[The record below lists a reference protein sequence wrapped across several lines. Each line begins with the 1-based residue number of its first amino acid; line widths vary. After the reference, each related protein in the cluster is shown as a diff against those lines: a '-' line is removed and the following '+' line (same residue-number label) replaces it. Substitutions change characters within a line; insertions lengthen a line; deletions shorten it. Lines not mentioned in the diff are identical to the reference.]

1 VRPFVVIIPS
11 LLLALLAGCR
21 SRPSGVDYDQWKEAL
36 KTRRATAAKHVTAI
50 PGFEVT
56 LLRTA
61 TKAEGS
67 WVSLEFDGQGRLL
80 IGREGPGILRLT
92 LPKRR
97 LGRTRVE
104 LVNDTLNECRGL
116 LWAHGSLY
124 ANANNSKGFYRLR
137 DTTGND
143 QFDEVT
149 LLSKTSGGVG
159 HGRNS
164 IALGPDGL
172 IYLTHGNDV
181 RLPDDF
187 APGPMSAHRNFAQDQ
202 LLPCEWNRVMF
213 NQGIRPPAG
222 HVIRT
227 DRDGKRWELVAGGF
241 RNPYGLAFHPDG
253 ELFVFDADMERD
265 EGSPWYRPTRVNH
278 VVSGG
283 DYGWRQGTDKWPAYF
298 PDSLP
303 SNADIG
309 LGSPTAIAFGSDSN
323 FPEPYRRALFIL
335 DWAYGKIFAVHLTPE
350 GASYRGRA
358 EEFVTGRPLNVTGVD
373 FGPDGAMYFV
383 TGGRRTQSGLYRVRY
398 VGSGSS
404 ALGQAADAEAKRAR
418 ELRRRL
424 EQFHSER
431 SIEGVGLAWEHLGS
445 DDPWIRHAARV
456 ALENQPLAQWQLPAL
471 TESNTEK
478 ALTAIMALARVGEAG
493 LQSQLFARL
502 NDLPWEG
509 LAAQWQL
516 VALRTYQLG
525 FTRMGVG
532 QAADRESIIKKI
544 VTATEKSPEVRM
556 EVSRLLIYLKAPGIV
571 PGLLNYVVDAMS
583 AEERL
588 FYLFHMRHIADGW
601 TPSHRRAYFAWLKK
615 MTEVRGEQHYQTYLK
630 HIVADALAK
639 VPPGER
645 EPFAVLFAPGAK
657 PASLEQ
663 ERLAKRTV
671 VRQWAMTDFAG
682 LDTGLANRN
691 LANGRRVL
699 KTAACLACHRFGG
712 EGLFV
717 GPDLTAI
724 GARFDARAM
733 LESILE
739 PSRVIDD
746 KYRNVAITTKQGE
759 LIAGRLVAEKDK
771 SLLLAPNPYQ
781 PSFTREIQRSAIAT
795 RKDSGFSPM
804 PVGLLNSFSRDEILD
819 LLSILKTGPVSVR
832 KTDTEL
838 K

>member
-1 VRPFVVIIPS
+1 MRSLVVIIPA
-11 LLLALLAGCR
+11 LLLVLAAGCR
-21 SRPSGVDYDQWKEAL
+21 SRPSGVDYNQWKEAIE
-36 KTRRATAAKHVTAI
+36 TRRATAARHVTAI
-50 PGFEVT
+50 PGFKVD

-92 LPKRR
+92 LPRRR
-97 LGRTRVE
+97 LGRTYVE
-104 LVNDTLNECRGL
+104 VVNDELNECRGL

-137 DTTGND
+137 DTTADD

-149 LLSKTSGGVG
+149 LLRKTGGGVG

-181 RLPDDF
+181 RLPEDF
-187 APGPMSAHRNFAQDQ
+187 APGPMSAYRSFERDQ

-241 RNPYGLAFHPDG
+241 RNPYGLAFNPDR
-253 ELFVFDADMERD
+253 ELFVFDADMEWD

-303 SNADIG
+303 GNTDIG
-309 LGSPTAIAFGSDSN
+309 LGSPTAIAFGTDSN
-323 FPEPYRRALFIL
+323 FPAPYRDALFIL
-335 DWAYGKIFAVHLTPE
+335 DWAYGKIIAVHLVPE
-350 GASYRGRA
+350 GASYRGQA

-398 VGSGSS
+398 VGGEPQPS
-404 ALGQAADAEAKRAR
+404 LGQAAAGEAKRAR

-431 SIEGVGLAWEHLGS
+431 SIEGIGLAWEHLGS

-456 ALENQPLAQWQLPAL
+456 ALENQMLAQWQLPAL

-516 VALRTYQLG
+516 VALRAYQLC
-525 FTRMGVG
+525 FTRMGDG
-532 QAADRESIIKKI
+532 QAADRDAIIKKI
-544 VTATEKSPEVRM
+544 VAATEKSPEVRM

-571 PGLLNYVVDAMS
+571 PGLLNYVVDAAS
-583 AEERL
+583 PEERL
-588 FYLFHMRHIADGW
+588 FYLFHMRHIASGW
-601 TPSHRRAYFAWLKK
+601 TPAHRRAYFAWLKK
-615 MTEVRGEQHYQTYLK
+615 MTEVRREPHYQTHLK
-630 HIVADALAK
+630 HIAADALAK

-645 EPFAVLFAPGAK
+645 EPFAALFEPEVK
-657 PASLEQ
+657 PLVPEAEH
-663 ERLAKRTV
+663 LAKRKV
-671 VRQWAMTDFAG
+671 VHQWAMADFAD
-682 LDTGLANRN
+682 LDGGLAKRD

-699 KTAACLACHRFGG
+699 KTAACMACHRFGG

-724 GARFDARAM
+724 GARFDAKAM

-759 LIAGRLVAEKDK
+759 LIAGRLVAERDK

-781 PSFTREIQRSAIAT
+781 PTLTREIQRSAIAT
-795 RKDSGFSPM
+795 RNDSTFSPM
-804 PVGLLNSFSRDEILD
+804 PVGLLNSFNREDVLD
-819 LLSILKTGPVSVR
+819 LLAALQGGPA
-832 KTDTEL
+832 K
-838 K
+838 

>member
-1 VRPFVVIIPS
+1 MRSLVVIV
-11 LLLALLAGCR
+11 LALLLVLAVGCR
-21 SRPSGVDYDQWKEAL
+21 SRPSGVDYNQWKEAIE
-36 KTRRATAAKHVTAI
+36 TRRATAARHVTAI
-50 PGFEVT
+50 AGFEVD

-97 LGRTRVE
+97 PGRTRVE
-104 LVNDTLNECRGL
+104 VVNDELNECRGL

-124 ANANNSKGFYRLR
+124 ANANNSKGLYRLR
-137 DTTGND
+137 DTTGDD

-149 LLSKTSGGVG
+149 LLRKTGGGVG

-164 IALGPDGL
+164 IALGPDGF

-181 RLPDDF
+181 RLPEDF
-187 APGPMSAHRNFAQDQ
+187 APGPMSAYRSFERDQ

-241 RNPYGLAFHPDG
+241 RNPYGLAFNRDG
-253 ELFVFDADMERD
+253 ELFVFDADMEWD

-303 SNADIG
+303 GNANIG
-309 LGSPTAIAFGSDSN
+309 LGSPTAIAFGTGSN
-323 FPEPYRRALFIL
+323 FPALYRDALFIL
-335 DWAYGKIFAVHLTPE
+335 DWAYGKIFTVHLVPE
-350 GASYRGRA
+350 GASYRGQA
-358 EEFVTGRPLNVTGVD
+358 EEFVIGRPLNVTGVD

-398 VGSGSS
+398 VGGEPQSS
-404 ALGQAADAEAKRAR
+404 LGQAATGEAKRAR

-424 EQFHSER
+424 EQFHSRR
-431 SIEGVGLAWEHLGS
+431 SIEGVGLAWEHLGN
-445 DDPWIRHAARV
+445 DDHWIRHAARV
-456 ALENQPLAQWQLPAL
+456 ALENQALEHWELPAL
-471 TESNTEK
+471 TESNTKK
-478 ALTAIMALARVGEAG
+478 ALSALMALARSSDPKV
-493 LQSQLFARL
+493 QSQIFDRL

-509 LAAQWQL
+509 LPVQWQL
-516 VALRTYQLG
+516 VALRTYQLA
-525 FTRMGVG
+525 FTRMGG
-532 QAADRESIIKKI
+532 GRPGDRNPIIKKI
-544 VTATEKSPEVRM
+544 VTASEKSAEVRM
-556 EVSRLLIYLKAPGIV
+556 EVSRLLIYLKAPGII
-571 PGLLNYVVDAMS
+571 PGLLNYVVDAAS
-583 AEERL
+583 PEERL
-588 FYLFHMRHIADGW
+588 FYLFHMRHIGDGW
-601 TPSHRRAYFAWLKK
+601 TSPHRRAYFAWLKK
-615 MTEVRGEQHYQTYLK
+615 MIEVRGEPHYKMYIK
-630 HIVADALAK
+630 HIAADALAK

-645 EPFAVLFAPGAK
+645 EPFAALFEPEAK
-657 PASLEQ
+657 PLAPEP
-663 ERLAKRTV
+663 ERLAKRKV
-671 VRQWAMTDFAG
+671 VHPWAMTDFANPGVG
-682 LDTGLANRN
+682 LGKRD

-724 GARFDARAM
+724 GARFDARAI
-733 LESILE
+733 LESIVE
-739 PSRVIDD
+739 PSRVVDD

-759 LIAGRLVAEKDK
+759 LIAGRLVAERDK

-781 PSFTREIQRSAIAT
+781 PTLTREIQLSAIAT
-795 RKDSGFSPM
+795 RNDSTFSPM
-804 PVGLLNSFSRDEILD
+804 PVGLLNSFSREDILD
-819 LLSILKTGPVSVR
+819 LLALLKKGEPPVR
-832 KTDTEL
+832 GK
-838 K
+838 

>member
-1 VRPFVVIIPS
+1 VRSLVVIIPA
-11 LLLALLAGCR
+11 LLLVLAAGCR
-21 SRPSGVDYDQWKEAL
+21 SRPSGVDYDQWKEAIEP
-36 KTRRATAAKHVTAI
+36 RRATAARHVTAI
-50 PGFEVT
+50 PGFEVD

-97 LGRTRVE
+97 PGRTRVE
-104 LVNDTLNECRGL
+104 VVNDELNECRGL

-124 ANANNSKGFYRLR
+124 ANANNSKGLYRLR
-137 DTTGND
+137 DTTGDD

-149 LLSKTSGGVG
+149 LLRKTGGGVG

-164 IALGPDGL
+164 IALGPDGF

-181 RLPDDF
+181 RLPEDF
-187 APGPMSAHRNFAQDQ
+187 APGPMSAYRSFERDQ

-227 DRDGKRWELVAGGF
+227 DQDGKRWELVAGGF
-241 RNPYGLAFHPDG
+241 RNPYGLAFNPDG
-253 ELFVFDADMERD
+253 ELFVYDADMEWD

-303 SNADIG
+303 GNADIG
-309 LGSPTAIAFGSDSN
+309 LGSPTAIAFGTDSN
-323 FPEPYRRALFIL
+323 FPAPYRDALFIL
-335 DWAYGKIFAVHLTPE
+335 DWAYGKIIAVHLVPE
-350 GASYRGRA
+350 GASYRGQA

-398 VGSGSS
+398 VGGEPQPS
-404 ALGQAADAEAKRAR
+404 LGQAAAGEAKRAR

-424 EQFHSER
+424 EEFHSER
-431 SIEGVGLAWEHLGS
+431 SIEGIGLAWEHIGS

-456 ALENQPLAQWQLPAL
+456 ALENQTLAQWQLPAL

-516 VALRTYQLG
+516 VALRAYQLG
-525 FTRMGVG
+525 FTRMGDG
-532 QAADRESIIKKI
+532 QAADRDAIIKKI
-544 VTATEKSPEVRM
+544 VAATEKSAEVRM

-571 PGLLNYVVDAMS
+571 PGLLNYVVDAAS
-583 AEERL
+583 PEERL
-588 FYLFHMRHIADGW
+588 FYLFHMRHIASGW
-601 TPSHRRAYFAWLKK
+601 TPAHRRAYFAWLKK
-615 MTEVRGEQHYQTYLK
+615 MTEVRGEPHYQTYLK
-630 HIVADALAK
+630 HIAADALAK

-645 EPFAVLFAPGAK
+645 EPFAALFEPKAK
-657 PASLEQ
+657 PLAPEP
-663 ERLAKRTV
+663 ERLAKRKV
-671 VRQWAMTDFAG
+671 VRQWAMTDFDD
-682 LDTGLANRN
+682 LDGGLAKRD

-699 KTAACLACHRFGG
+699 KTAACMACHQFGG

-724 GARFDARAM
+724 GARFDAKAM

-759 LIAGRLVAEKDK
+759 LIAGRLVAERDK

-781 PSFTREIQRSAIAT
+781 PTLTREIQRSAIAT

-804 PVGLLNSFSRDEILD
+804 PVGLLNSFSREDVLD
-819 LLSILKTGPVSVR
+819 LLAVLKKGEPPVR
-832 KTDTEL
+832 GE
-838 K
+838 

>member
-1 VRPFVVIIPS
+1 MRSLVVIIPA

-21 SRPSGVDYDQWKEAL
+21 SRPSGVDYNQWKEAIE
-36 KTRRATAAKHVTAI
+36 TRRATAARHVTAI
-50 PGFEVT
+50 PGFKVE

-67 WVSLEFDGQGRLL
+67 WVSLEFDNEGRLL

-104 LVNDTLNECRGL
+104 VVNDELNECRGL

-124 ANANNSKGFYRLR
+124 ANANNSKGLYRLR
-137 DTTGND
+137 DTTGDD

-149 LLSKTSGGVG
+149 LLRKTGGGVG

-187 APGPMSAHRNFAQDQ
+187 SPGPMSAHRNYRQDQ
-202 LLPCEWNRVMF
+202 LLPCDWNRVMF

-227 DRDGKRWELVAGGF
+227 DRDGQRWELVAGGF
-241 RNPYGLAFHPDG
+241 RNPYGLAFNPDG
-253 ELFVFDADMERD
+253 ELFVFDADMEWD

-303 SNADIG
+303 GNADIG
-309 LGSPTAIAFGSDSN
+309 LGSPTAVAFGADSN

-398 VGSGSS
+398 VGGESPLP
-404 ALGQAADAEAKRAR
+404 LGQAADGEAKRAR

-445 DDPWIRHAARV
+445 GDRWIRHAARV
-456 ALENQPLAQWQLPAL
+456 ALENQAIEQWQLPAL

-478 ALTAIMALARVGEAG
+478 ALTALMALARVGEAG

-509 LAAQWQL
+509 LPAQWQL
-516 VALRTYQLG
+516 VALRSYQLG

-532 QAADRESIIKKI
+532 QAGDRDAIIKKI
-544 VTATEKSPEVRM
+544 VTASEKSPGVRM
-556 EVSRLLIYLKAPGIV
+556 EVSRLLIYLEAPGIV
-571 PGLLNYVVDAMS
+571 PGLLNYVVDAKS
-583 AEERL
+583 PEERL

-601 TPSHRRAYFAWLKK
+601 TPAHRRAYFAWLKK

-630 HIVADALAK
+630 HIAADALAK

-645 EPFAVLFAPGAK
+645 EPFAALFEPESK
-657 PASLEQ
+657 PASPEPG
-663 ERLAKRTV
+663 RLAKRAV
-671 VRQWAMTDFAG
+671 VHPWVMTDFAD
-682 LDTGLANRN
+682 LDGGLAKRD

-712 EGLFV
+712 DGFFV

-759 LIAGRLVAEKDK
+759 LIVGRLVAERDK

-781 PSFTREIQRSAIAT
+781 PTFTREIQRSAIAT
-795 RKDSGFSPM
+795 RNDSTFSPM
-804 PVGLLNSFSRDEILD
+804 PVGLLNSFSREDILD
-819 LLSILKTGPVSVR
+819 LLAALQVGP
-832 KTDTEL
+832 TE
-838 K
+838 